1 MKPQIAAFAN
11 VPTCPARNAHVSWHR
26 GRGRGV
32 GIGHR
37 IQRDVSSAP
46 QRGVSLANLKSR
58 VPRYTQA
65 GSTHPRHAPTCPQRR
80 HRLGATVH
88 TPTCPQR
95 RHRLDVAN
103 WHQRCRSHGHELGLL
118 AARFHRG
125 RLMLRDPALAQRLM
139 ASWAMASAFGTLV
152 ELAPFT
158 PHALAAALQRRGV
171 SALLGHPNP

>member
-1 MKPQIAAFAN
+1 MLAAERRAAVREARMAEERRRLHEAQLAAKALADCKQLHVDRLLAALRQRQEKRDADLN
-11 VPTCPARNAHVSWHR
+11 KDAADAPDPTIV
-26 GRGRGV
+26 
-32 GIGHR
+32 
-37 IQRDVSSAP
+37 
-46 QRGVSLANLKSR
+46 
-58 VPRYTQA
+58 
-65 GSTHPRHAPTCPQRR
+65 
-80 HRLGATVH
+80 
-88 TPTCPQR
+88 
-95 RHRLDVAN
+95 
-103 WHQRCRSHGHELGLL
+103 